1 MITDSYNE
9 TYNRQFEKTRAI
21 FASLKASGK
30 FPQAKVWQCVNQM
43 RIYTGYKSEYI
54 EVTPDLDVIK
64 CRTNMSWSQIID
76 EII

>member
-9 TYNRQFEKTRAI
+9 TYNRQSEKTRAI

-30 FPQAKVWQCVNQM
+30 FPQAKVWQCVNKM

-64 CRTNMSWSQIID
+64 CRTNMS
-76 EII
+76 

>member
-1 MITDSYNE
+1 MITDSYTE
-9 TYNRQFEKTRAI
+9 SQTQAQKTQAI

-30 FPQAKVWQCVNQM
+30 FPQAKIWQGGNKM

-54 EVTPDLDVIK
+54 EVTSALEVIK